1 MNKTILALLALCLMV
16 CTGKKTQQSES
27 SQQQELEGIHI
38 KELTDMRLI
47 HLQDNKDEKRMPNQL
62 FYGEKDSALVE
73 QLSPEGSVAASMSCF
88 LIQKDGKNILFD
100 TGNGSASGGQLQKR
114 LKDLQL
120 SPSDIDYLFI
130 THFHFD
136 HIGGMTENDSA
147 AFPNA
152 EVYVPETEY
161 AYWCTQEGDAL
172 SQKSMDAYAGRL
184 HRFTLE
190 NTLPMGVIAHDAKGH
205 TPGHT
210 ASEIGQV
217 LSAGDFMHGAALQ
230 TQHPELCASYDM
242 NREEAIQTRLW
253 VSEYGKSKSL
263 IIAGMHLPDDG
274 LLKE

>member
-1 MNKTILALLALCLMV
+1 MNKTIIALLSLFLMA
-16 CTGKKTQQSES
+16 CDGKKAQDSGQS
-27 SQQQELEGIHI
+27 QLQEPEGIHI

-62 FYGEKDSALVE
+62 FYGVNDSALVE
-73 QLSPEGSVAASMSCF
+73 QLSSEGSVAASMSCF

-100 TGNGSASGGQLQKR
+100 TGNGSANGGQLQKR
-114 LKDLQL
+114 LKDMNVSLA
-120 SPSDIDYLFI
+120 DIDYLFI

-147 AFPNA
+147 AFPRA
-152 EVYVPETEY
+152 QVYVPETEY
-161 AYWCTQEGDAL
+161 TYWYTSQGDEL
-172 SQKSMDAYAGRL
+172 SKKSMDAYAGRL
-184 HRFTLE
+184 HRFNLQD
-190 NTLPMGVIAHDAKGH
+190 TLPMGIVAHDAKGH

-210 ASEIGQV
+210 IYEIGQV
-217 LSAGDFMHGAALQ
+217 LIAGDFMHGATLQ